1 MMTKLTKFFK
11 YTSLTI
17 LFCGVVLI
25 LDPGSALA
33 WTSARLASV
42 DVTVEMAPSGPST
55 VITQARFVVSGGE
68 FHGFD
73 LVDLPGME
81 LVPEESKAARDDG
94 RLHNLAFRHFR
105 DGRTRVVLAG
115 KEKVQRGGISFAL
128 VHRIDF
134 TDVHALRLYEGR
146 ARFNWTPFVWD
157 EGLDVMRVHI
167 VLPGKSRDASIN
179 VDSAVSRDYEVE
191 IGADKV
197 ELTKFRPVR
206 WYQMQMAVDFDPAL
220 VSNLSVPEKEEPAA
234 VPAAV
239 VGGRNPPLPPG
250 PRYTAVFP
258 ALAVLL
264 GLIALFAKRL
274 HLYRVSKQ
282 LGMVSHFQFFPA
294 TALSVRI
301 FLTLAALSLGLAAQY
316 MGCLAA
322 GVPALVATAALWMSR
337 RQATV
342 LRLRPG
348 GIWRQMDD
356 EDLTRYRRL
365 ARGYRRSRKS
375 LVDITIVRGVV
386 SFLCLLAGI
395 GYVAFWIR
403 ESSPQIAWA
412 VVLDGLILAIPA
424 WFSNV
429 RSELP
434 VDPALEGFWTL
445 RKWRKA
451 LSRLVGTNK
460 QDAVSLFWVREDK
473 QGPVEV
479 RLRVQPP
486 PEGLNGIE
494 VAGEVLLSGS
504 VYKTRTAVI
513 LRTEPGTEAA
523 RQLAKCP
530 HAVEHHLTPDLEEEI
545 IVLRDRRGRTTGLS
559 PLRTALA
566 QLQTSSG

>member
-1 MMTKLTKFFK
+1 
-11 YTSLTI
+11 
-17 LFCGVVLI
+17 
-25 LDPGSALA
+25 
-33 WTSARLASV
+33 V
-42 DVTVEMAPSGPST
+42 DVTVEMAPNGLST
-55 VITQARFVVSGGE
+55 VVTQARFVVSGGE

-73 LVDLPGME
+73 LVDLPGMK

-128 VHRIDF
+128 VHHIDF
-134 TDVHALRLYEGR
+134 TEVHALRLYAGR
-146 ARFNWTPFVWD
+146 ARLNWTPFVWD

-167 VLPGKSRDASIN
+167 VLPGKSRDASIS

-191 IGADKV
+191 IDADKV

-206 WYQMQMAVDFDPAL
+206 WYQMQMTVDFDPAL
-220 VSNLSVPEKEEPAA
+220 VTNLSVPEKDKPAEVLAA
-234 VPAAV
+234 V
-239 VGGRNPPLPPG
+239 GGGGEPPLPPAG
-250 PRYTAVFP
+250 PWYAGLFP
-258 ALAVLL
+258 ALAVLF

-274 HLYRVSKQ
+274 HLCRVAKQ
-282 LGMVSHFQFFPA
+282 LHVVSHFQFFTA

-301 FLTLAALSLGLAAQY
+301 FLTLAALVLGLAAQY

-348 GIWRQMDD
+348 GTWRQMDD

-375 LVDITIVRGVV
+375 FFDITILRGVI
-386 SFLCLLAGI
+386 SFLALLAGI

-434 VDPALEGFWTL
+434 VNPALEGFWTL
-445 RKWRKA
+445 RKWRKS
-451 LSRLVGTNK
+451 LSRLVGTKK
-460 QDAVSLFWVREDK
+460 QDAATMFWVREDK

-504 VYKTRTAVI
+504 TYRTRTAVI

-530 HAVEHHLTPDLEEEI
+530 QAVEH
-545 IVLRDRRGRTTGLS
+545 RAARS
-559 PLRTALA
+559 PRSNHRSVPA
-566 QLQTSSG
+566 